1 MPELSEEDK
10 EDIIVTIIKHFEN
23 PEPDS
28 PLPKGGRRYGGKF
41 RRRSS
46 SNKDTRKSTS
56 DKENNPG
63 SVSPISDDHKTV
75 EEKPQN
81 EITISHENGD
91 NK

>member
-1 MPELSEEDK
+1 M
-10 EDIIVTIIKHFEN
+10 KHFEN

-28 PLPKGGRRYGGKF
+28 PPPKGGRRYGGRY
-41 RRRSS
+41 RRRSN

-56 DKENNPG
+56 DKENDPG
-63 SVSPISDDHKTV
+63 SVSPVPDANGHKTV

-81 EITISHENGD
+81 ETTISHENGD